1 MKKAIVIGA
10 TSGIGRETAVRLVE
24 EGWEV
29 AFPAG
34 GLRPLRLFGRNMVRE
49 SILSKWM

>member
-29 AFPAG
+29 GVSGRRIEALEAFKADYG
-34 GLRPLRLFGRNMVRE
+34 ERV
-49 SILSKWM
+49 ILSKWM